1 MKRTVRLV
9 VATVTMALAILGVSA
24 EAAQF
29 PEKGKSITILVPWS
43 AGGSLDL
50 SARLMASDLEKIL
63 GAPFQVVN
71 KPGASGQVG
80 TTQIAMAKPD
90 GYTIGVT
97 ALPSTNTIYLDPD
110 RKAAF
115 GRKDLAPVA
124 CHTSDPVAIGVRT
137 DSKYKTLKDLID
149 DAKANP
155 EKIKAGDAGILS
167 VHHLAIELFQKAAN
181 VRFANVHFDGG
192 SPGITALVGGHV
204 DVTFDVIGTMAS
216 NIKAGKIRILGVMG
230 KEPSRFLPEVKPVE
244 SLGIR
249 VYMSTSRSYSAPAG
263 TPREI
268 VQILSGA
275 IKKATEGEEHRKR
288 LADIYTTVVYMD
300 AAQLG
305 DYWDELDAQLKPLV
319 EQIKKK

>member
-1 MKRTVRLV
+1 MKRAMILAVAMVTVI
-9 VATVTMALAILGVSA
+9 LAVPVGSA
-24 EAAQF
+24 EAAPF
-29 PEKGKSITILVPWS
+29 PEKGKSVTILVPWA

-50 SARLMASDLEKIL
+50 SARLLGSDLEKLL
-63 GAPFQVVN
+63 GVPFQVVN
-71 KPGASGQVG
+71 RPGASGQVG

-115 GRKDLAPVA
+115 GRKDLVPVA

-137 DSKYKTLKDLID
+137 DSKYKTVKDLID
-149 DAKANP
+149 DARANP

-167 VHHLAIELFQKAAN
+167 VHHLGIELFQKATN

-192 SPGITALVGGHV
+192 APGITALVGGHV

-216 NIKAGKIRILGVMG
+216 HIRAGKIRILGIMG
-230 KEPSRFLPEVKPVE
+230 KEPSRFLPEVQPLQAMGLK
-244 SLGIR
+244 I
-249 VYMSTSRSYSAPAG
+249 YMSTSRAYSAPAG
-263 TPREI
+263 TPKEI
-268 VQILSGA
+268 VEVLSGA
-275 IKKATEGEEHRKR
+275 IKKATEGEEHRKK
-288 LADIYTTVVYMD
+288 LADMYTTVVYMD
-300 AAQLG
+300 AAQFG
-305 DYWDELDAQLKPLV
+305 AYWDELDAQLKPLV